1 MGKSR
6 TFDDLCVSK
15 KNKYYLKLSNPT
27 VVQPF
32 DKPIQ
37 YSPQSDERKKTWDL
51 ISWGNKNEAFFC
63 FFHKTTGF
71 NFTKCTRKSY
81 VWSLF
86 LTTCQII
93 HALDLPSKNGN
104 LTVVVGH
111 DGILGFKNED

>member
-51 ISWGNKNEAFFC
+51 IS
-63 FFHKTTGF
+63 
-71 NFTKCTRKSY
+71 
-81 VWSLF
+81 
-86 LTTCQII
+86 
-93 HALDLPSKNGN
+93 
-104 LTVVVGH
+104 
-111 DGILGFKNED
+111 